1 MRRPGR
7 TRTAAPPRTP
17 HYTPPMLTISRRQG
31 ERLLIGDDIVVEI
44 VEVSGGTVRL
54 GITAPKERRIYRE
67 ELWEQ
72 IKRENEAAARA
83 DFSAPS
89 APAAPPDQG

>member
-1 MRRPGR
+1 
-7 TRTAAPPRTP
+7 
-17 HYTPPMLTISRRQG
+17 MLTISRRQG
-31 ERLLIGDDIVVEI
+31 ERILIGDDVVVEI

-54 GITAPKERRIYRE
+54 GITAPREQRIYRE

-83 DFSAPS
+83 DFSAP
-89 APAAPPDQG
+89 AVPPDQA